1 LFFHHHQNDEDG
13 YIHWAKVA
21 LPFATDS
28 RGTIIV
34 IGCFSSPRNFIDDI
48 VAIAITVVFRMRYV
62 SCS

>member
-21 LPFATDS
+21 LPFATGS
-28 RGTIIV
+28 RGTIVV
-34 IGCFSSPRNFIDDI
+34 IGRFSSPRNFIDDI
-48 VAIAITVVFRMRYV
+48 VAVAIVFRMRYV